1 VNETQP
7 RRSRSSALL
16 RIALE
21 FFLLF
26 AGTMAAK
33 ELLSGTSTPY
43 PNLLWLPVMVLSLQ
57 HGLAAGLFAAL
68 VAAALQY
75 APGLPAPLITEDM
88 YSYIGRLAAE
98 PIGWTALALL
108 IGHMR
113 SRQIANSKELE
124 ARLKERS
131 AHAAAV
137 ADLCVDLRHRIETL
151 ERHVAANAH
160 ASNADVVEALSALQR
175 AGWDDFAQS
184 LARFVTLMTGSP
196 EFTVH
201 LLRDNALKPVLR
213 PADDHRPAFE
223 VAHDDPLFAPIVHER
238 RIVSVSRDADS
249 ALLAARGLMAGPL
262 MESGDRVIG
271 MFALGGDSL
280 SDHPD
285 DMERRFGLMCSELAR
300 LSGRIGLIE
309 RWQAATSGKLNGH
322 RPDLLAQSPS
332 ETTAQAS
339 HQELPPPTSPE
350 QAITVQ

>member
-1 VNETQP
+1 VNETAP
-7 RRSRSSALL
+7 LRSRWSAML

-26 AGTMAAK
+26 AATMAVK
-33 ELLSGTSTPY
+33 ELLGGSSTPY

-57 HGLAAGLFAAL
+57 HGLAAGVLAAL
-68 VAAALQY
+68 IAAALQF

-98 PIGWTALALL
+98 PIGWTCLALL

-113 SRQIANSKELE
+113 SRQIASTRELE
-124 ARLKERS
+124 AKLAERS

-137 ADLCVDLRHRIETL
+137 AELCVDLRHRIETL

-175 AGWDDFAQS
+175 AGWEDFVES
-184 LARFVTLMTGSP
+184 LTRFVTLMTGSS
-196 EFTVH
+196 EFTIH
-201 LLRDNALKPVLR
+201 LLHDTALKPVLR

-223 VAHDDPLFAPIVHER
+223 VAQDDPLFAPIVHER
-238 RIVSVSRDADS
+238 RIVSVSNTADS
-249 ALLAARGLMAGPL
+249 AVLAARGLMAGPL

-280 SDHPD
+280 NDHPD
-285 DMERRFGLMCSELAR
+285 DMERRFGLICSELAR
-300 LSGRIGLIE
+300 LSGHIGLIE
-309 RWQAATSGKLNGH
+309 RWQAATPGKLNGYK
-322 RPDLLAQSPS
+322 PNPLAQSQP
-332 ETTAQAS
+332 EPAAQAP
-339 HQELPPPTSPE
+339 HQELPLPSAPE
-350 QAITVQ
+350 QVMTVQ